1 MARPRVIDR
10 EAVLEAAEIVVGR
23 DGAANLTLDAVAAE
37 AGISKASVIYD
48 YGSKQSL
55 IRAVIERRI
64 RLDSEKIQAALDQ
77 LGDVPSARI
86 RGRIKAAAHFD
97 DNPAEAVALNLCS
110 ALAQDAELR
119 SSMRTLCSEEIEAI
133 RRDAENPGNATVAF
147 LAVEGLKIMEY
158 FGFLRL
164 TSEGRAAVL
173 TDIAA
178 LVEPSAKTEASS

>member
-10 EAVLEAAEIVVGR
+10 DAVLEAAEIVVGR

-48 YGSKQSL
+48 CGSKQSL
-55 IRAVIERRI
+55 IRAVVERRV
-64 RLDSEKIQAALDQ
+64 RLDAEKIQAAVEE
-77 LGDVPSARI
+77 LGDVPYARI
-86 RGRIKAAAHFD
+86 RSRIAAAAHFD

-119 SSMRTLCSEEIEAI
+119 SSMQTLCSEEIEAVLC
-133 RRDAENPGNATVAF
+133 DAENPSNAMVAF

-164 TSEGRAAVL
+164 TAEGRAAIL
-173 TDIAA
+173 KDIAA
-178 LVEPSAKTEASS
+178 LVEPGAKTEANS